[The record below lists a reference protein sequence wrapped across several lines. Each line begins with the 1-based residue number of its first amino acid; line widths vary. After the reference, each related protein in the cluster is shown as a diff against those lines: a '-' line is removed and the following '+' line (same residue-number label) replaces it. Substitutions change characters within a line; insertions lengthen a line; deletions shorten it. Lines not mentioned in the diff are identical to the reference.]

1 MEGLLIR
8 RTLELDCPVD
18 ELWRLVS
25 EPDEIASWLGRDV
38 ELDLRPGGRGRLTDD
53 DGTVRR
59 LAIDGV
65 VEGEHLT
72 FRWWPEDDEESASTV
87 VFAIEPAEGG
97 SRLVITETATAAVL
111 TATASATSWD
121 VRVLSL
127 WLSVCA
133 LARV

>member
-25 EPDEIASWLGRDV
+25 DPDEIASWLGRDV
-38 ELDLRPGGRGRLTDD
+38 VLDLRPGGRGRLTDD
-53 DGTVRR
+53 DGTVRH

-65 VEGEHLT
+65 VDGEHLC
-72 FRWWPEDDEESASTV
+72 FRWWPEEDEQAASTV
-87 VFAIEPAEGG
+87 VFAIEPAERG
-97 SRLVITETATAAVL
+97 SRLIITETAAASAL
-111 TATASATSWD
+111 TSTASATSWD
-121 VRVLSL
+121 LRVLSL

>member
-8 RTLELDCPVD
+8 RTLELDCTVD

-38 ELDLRPGGRGRLTDD
+38 VLDLRPGGRGRLTDD
-53 DGTVRR
+53 DGTVRH
-59 LAIDGV
+59 LAIDDV
-65 VEGEHLT
+65 VEGELLT
-72 FRWWPEDDEESASTV
+72 FRWWPEDDEQATSDV
-87 VFAIEPAEGG
+87 VFTIEPAKFG
-97 SRLVITETATAAVL
+97 SRLVITETAASPAL

-121 VRVLSL
+121 LRVLSL

-133 LARV
+133 LTRV

>member
-8 RTLELDCPVD
+8 RTLELDCPVQQ
-18 ELWRLVS
+18 LWRLVS
-25 EPDEIASWLGRDV
+25 EPDEMGAWLGRDV
-38 ELDLRPGGRGRLTDD
+38 VLDLRPGGSGRLTDD

-72 FRWWPEDDEESASTV
+72 FRWWPEDDEQAASTV
-87 VFAIEPAEGG
+87 VLAIEPAEEG
-97 SRLVITETATAAVL
+97 SRLVITETAAASVV

-121 VRVLSL
+121 HRVLSL